1 VTSLRAD
8 LRRNRKRLEESVKAL
23 RAEIEAKSASLE
35 QTEARLQRLQ
45 VESSETRL
53 RLEAK
58 LKSQAEKHEH
68 ECIMIQKQADL
79 MIGDVKS
86 EKESSISRLNKQIEA
101 ARAESD
107 TLVTGLREELKNKQ
121 VGLTN
126 LIKFELSFLKIFF
139 VGKY

>member
-1 VTSLRAD
+1 MTSLRAD
-8 LRRNRKRLEESVKAL
+8 LRKNRKRLEESVKAL

-58 LKSQAEKHEH
+58 LKSQAEKHEQ

-79 MIGDVKS
+79 MIGDVQS
-86 EKESSISRLNKQIEA
+86 EKESSISRLNKQIET
-101 ARAESD
+101 ARVESD
-107 TLVTGLREELKNKQ
+107 ALVTGLREELKNKQ
-121 VGLTN
+121 VG
-126 LIKFELSFLKIFF
+126 
-139 VGKY
+139 

>member
-8 LRRNRKRLEESVKAL
+8 LRKNRKRLEESVKAL

-58 LKSQAEKHEH
+58 LKSQAEKHEQ

-79 MIGDVKS
+79 MIGDVQS
-86 EKESSISRLNKQIEA
+86 EKESSISRLNKQIET
-101 ARAESD
+101 ARVESD
-107 TLVTGLREELKNKQ
+107 ALVTGLREELKNKQ
-121 VGLTN
+121 VG
-126 LIKFELSFLKIFF
+126 
-139 VGKY
+139 

>member
-1 VTSLRAD
+1 MTSLRAD
-8 LRRNRKRLEESVKAL
+8 LKRNRKRLEESVKAL

-58 LKSQAEKHEH
+58 LKSQAEKHEQ

-79 MIGDVKS
+79 MIGDVQS
-86 EKESSISRLNKQIEA
+86 EKESSISRLNKQIET
-101 ARAESD
+101 ARVESD
-107 TLVTGLREELKNKQ
+107 ALVTGLREELKNKQ
-121 VGLTN
+121 VG
-126 LIKFELSFLKIFF
+126 
-139 VGKY
+139 